1 MKKNVLLFLIFVF
14 NFSVFAENFSFQIF
28 QHSKGISFVFE
39 EVFEFED
46 ELLNCFFS
54 SGDIV
59 SNEPAVISV
68 SEKKDSSVISKSI
81 NSAFEGGLDNF
92 CEIHIYFDIS
102 KDFSKENVFAFLDKI
117 VLKISSAINPK
128 KAEEKNI
135 SVNKPFSSDQEA
147 FLKDLVFEVASGL
160 QKSLKSRA

>member
-1 MKKNVLLFLIFVF
+1 MKKNILFFLAFVF
-14 NFSVFAENFSFQIF
+14 NFSIFSETFSFQIF
-28 QHSKGISFVFE
+28 QHSKGLSSVFE

-54 SGDIV
+54 SGNIV

-92 CEIHIYFDIS
+92 CEIHIYFDVS

-117 VLKISSAINPK
+117 VLKISSVKNPK
-128 KAEEKNI
+128 KTEEKNI
-135 SVNKPFSSDQEA
+135 LVDKPLSSDQEA

>member
-28 QHSKGISFVFE
+28 QHSKGISSVFE

-54 SGDIV
+54 SGNIV

-102 KDFSKENVFAFLDKI
+102 QDFSK
-117 VLKISSAINPK
+117 
-128 KAEEKNI
+128 AE
-135 SVNKPFSSDQEA
+135 
-147 FLKDLVFEVASGL
+147 L
-160 QKSLKSRA
+160 QDSFHRP

>member
-1 MKKNVLLFLIFVF
+1 M
-14 NFSVFAENFSFQIF
+14 
-28 QHSKGISFVFE
+28 
-39 EVFEFED
+39 
-46 ELLNCFFS
+46 
-54 SGDIV
+54 
-59 SNEPAVISV
+59 
-68 SEKKDSSVISKSI
+68 
-81 NSAFEGGLDNF
+81 
-92 CEIHIYFDIS
+92 
-102 KDFSKENVFAFLDKI
+102 FAFLDKI